1 MSAITW
7 TRHMFT
13 GIADRTERA
22 AWYTAAGLDT
32 WFSQITVPS
41 DGKDVMTFKPNPN
54 GYSITLTWSGMNTTT
69 PASSRYLNTVGHSN
83 PAGSTASA
91 VNIPKSSSDWAS
103 STNGEICFDTAKVG
117 DIDLLRICLSEA
129 PSKHIIFA
137 KDACKTADNT
147 DCALYAMCNSFWS
160 GSATA
165 TLSGAVMLLNT
176 ANAGESLNTAS
187 SGTVAYLSD
196 SYGYTDKY
204 ILRPIISKGVMS
216 HLYSMDGGDT
226 VLAGNTEF
234 MLDKKTWYSLGHGVV
249 LKVK

>member
-1 MSAITW
+1 MSAIIW
-7 TRHMFT
+7 TRHEFT
-13 GIADRTERA
+13 GIADNTERE

-32 WFSQITVPS
+32 WLSVTAPS

-54 GYSITLTWSGMNTTT
+54 GYSIVLTWTGMNTTT
-69 PASSRYLNTVGHSN
+69 PATGRYLSN
-83 PAGSTASA
+83 VAHYNPSGSTGVTVS
-91 VNIPKSSSDWAS
+91 IPKSSSDWAY
-103 STNGEICFDTAKVG
+103 STNGEICFDTATVG

-147 DCALYAMCNSFWS
+147 DCALYAMCNPFWS

-165 TLSGAVMLLNT
+165 TLSGTVMLLNT

>member
-1 MSAITW
+1 
-7 TRHMFT
+7 MFT
-13 GIADRTERA
+13 GIADNTERE

-32 WFSQITVPS
+32 WLSVTVPS

-54 GYSITLTWSGMNTTT
+54 GYSVVLTWTGMNTTT
-69 PASSRYLNTVGHSN
+69 PASSRYINTVGHNN
-83 PAGSTASA
+83 PAGASGSTVYLPHNSA
-91 VNIPKSSSDWAS
+91 DWAY
-103 STNGEICFDTAKVG
+103 STNGEICFDTATVG

-137 KDACKTADNT
+137 KDVCKTADGT
-147 DCALYAMCNSFWS
+147 DCTLNVMCNSYWS
-160 GSATA
+160 SSATLA
-165 TLSGAVMLLNT
+165 LSGTVMLLNT
-176 ANAGESLNTAS
+176 ANAGEDLNTANT
-187 SGTVAYLSD
+187 GTIAYLSD

-234 MLDKKTWYSLGHGVV
+234 MLDGKTWYSLGHGVV

>member
-13 GIADRTERA
+13 GIADRTERE

-32 WFSQITVPS
+32 WLSVNVPN
-41 DGKDVMTFKPNPN
+41 DGKDVMTFKPNPS
-54 GYSITLTWSGMNTTT
+54 GYSVVLTWTSMNTTT
-69 PASSRYLNTVGHSN
+69 PAAGRYISAVAHYNPSGSS
-83 PAGSTASA
+83 GST

-103 STNGEICFDTAKVG
+103 STNGEICFDTATVG

-165 TLSGAVMLLNT
+165 MLSGTVMFLNT
-176 ANAGESLNTAS
+176 ANAGENLNTAS
-187 SGTVAYLSD
+187 SGTVTYLSD

-234 MLDKKTWYSLGHGVV
+234 MLDGKTWYSLGHGVV

>member
-13 GIADRTERA
+13 GIADATERE

-32 WFSQITVPS
+32 WLSVNVPS

-54 GYSITLTWSGMNTTT
+54 GYSIVLTWNGMNTTT
-69 PASSRYLNTVGHSN
+69 PANGRYINTVAHNN
-83 PAGSTASA
+83 PAGSSGST
-91 VNIPKSSSDWAS
+91 VNIPKQTTDWAS
-103 STNGEICFDTAKVG
+103 STNGEICFDTATVG

-137 KDACKTADNT
+137 KDVCKTADNT

-160 GSATA
+160 SSATS
-165 TLSGAVMLLNT
+165 TLSGTVMLLNT
-176 ANAGESLNTAS
+176 ANAGEDFNSAS

-234 MLDKKTWYSLGHGVV
+234 MLDGKTWYSLGHGVV
-249 LKVK
+249 LRVK